1 MPKVS
6 VIMPVYNG
14 EKYLAEAIESILGQ
28 SFRDFEFIIIDD
40 ASRDDSYKILE
51 EYKEKDY
58 RIILLKNEKNLGLTK
73 SLNIAIQKA
82 KGDYI
87 ARMDADDISLENR
100 FAEQVDFLENNND
113 IDLVGGDVDFIDNI
127 NLKHKIIFDKNK
139 IKKVFYHHNPIIH
152 PTWMFRKNVLE
163 KVSYD
168 EKILYAQDYKF
179 LADLL
184 KNNFTFTNL
193 DEKILNFRLGADSIS
208 QKNNVLQRYYS
219 LEVRK
224 FLFKNKLYPKYK
236 KIFLSGQYLKYYYL
250 VFKNKLEK
258 NNQAIFLSSLR
269 GGGFTYLKN
278 FLNNSEKKYFVITRN
293 DNQENLVF
301 LEKHN
306 QVKEIF
312 VYDSFLSIFKIIVF
326 LKRNQIAI
334 IFAQGVRAII
344 WGRILKIFLHKLVL
358 INIFHGYFFVH
369 YKNIFKR
376 KIALFYERI
385 FYHLDNGQI
394 FLTESDKN
402 FAQQNRSLARIN
414 VIIVNEINFPEKLT
428 KNFSKPILNIGF
440 LGRWRYEKGI
450 DIFLE
455 IIKELNKRHSEKYL
469 FFVKGDGDIEYEKK
483 VFEVAQKYNNLKIEK
498 FDNNIKDFFSKIDL
512 LIFPSRHEGM
522 PITILEATA
531 YGVPVLAS
539 DVCGNRDLLINN
551 KTGFLVD
558 LDDNNFVKIIENLDN
573 FDLAKIA
580 EENIINLI
588 EKNSNPKRMVNNT
601 EKFIFDIVNKK

>member
-6 VIMPVYNG
+6 VIMSVYNG

-40 ASRDDSYKILE
+40 ASRDDSCKILK
-51 EYKEKDY
+51 EYKEKDD

-82 KGDYI
+82 KGDYV

-100 FAEQVDFLENNND
+100 FAEQVDFLEKNND
-113 IDLVGGDVDFIDNI
+113 IDLIGGDVDFIDNKK
-127 NLKHKIIFDKNK
+127 LKHKILFDKDK

-184 KNNFTFTNL
+184 KNKFNFTNL
-193 DEKILNFRLGADSIS
+193 NEKILKFRLASTS
-208 QKNNVLQRYYS
+208 VSKKNNVLQRYHA
-219 LEVRK
+219 LKVRK
-224 FLFKNKLYPKYK
+224 FLFKNNLYPKYK

-258 NNQAIFLSSLR
+258 DNQAIFLSSLR

-278 FLNNSEKKYFVITRN
+278 FLNNSEKKYFIIIKN
-293 DNQENLVF
+293 DDQENLKF
-301 LEKHN
+301 LEKHD

-312 VYDSFLSIFKIIVF
+312 IYKSFFSIFKIIIF
-326 LKRNQIAI
+326 FKRNKIKVLYSQGVRVI
-334 IFAQGVRAII
+334 IFARII
-344 WGRILKIFLHKLVL
+344 KLFLYKIII

-369 YKNIFKR
+369 YRNVLKR
-376 KIALFYERI
+376 KIFLFLEKV
-385 FYHLDNGQI
+385 FYHLDDGQI
-394 FLTESDKN
+394 FLTKSDKD
-402 FAQQNRSLARIN
+402 FAQKNKSLAKN
-414 VIIVNEINFPEKLT
+414 NIIIANEINFEDKLN
-428 KNFSKPILNIGF
+428 KNFDSQIFKIGF
-440 LGRWRYEKGI
+440 LGRWRYQKGI

-455 IIKELNKRHSEKYL
+455 IIEKLNKKNPEKYL
-469 FFVKGDGDIEYEKK
+469 FFIKGDGDFEYEKK
-483 VFEVAQKYNNLKIEK
+483 VSEMAKKYNNIKIEK
-498 FDNNIKDFFSKIDL
+498 FDNNIKDFFTKIDL
-512 LIFPSRHEGM
+512 LIFPSRFEGL
-522 PITILEATA
+522 PITILEAGA

-539 DVCGNRDLLINN
+539 DVCGNKDLIINN

-558 LDDNNFVKIIENLDN
+558 LDVNNFVKIIENLDN
-573 FDLAKIA
+573 FDIKEIV
-580 EENIINLI
+580 ENARINLL
-588 EKNSNPKRMVNNT
+588 EKNGDPKRMVLNT
-601 EKFIFDIVNKK
+601 EKFILEIINS